1 MYQHLL
7 HGETGRTVTRRI
19 LIGPILGNQ
28 GAVIGGGEK
37 SKRARK
43 KSGKE
48 NSLVLGFSSLKWMY
62 LFWLV

>member
-43 KSGKE
+43 KSGKIL
-48 NSLVLGFSSLKWMY
+48 SFLAFRR
-62 LFWLV
+62 